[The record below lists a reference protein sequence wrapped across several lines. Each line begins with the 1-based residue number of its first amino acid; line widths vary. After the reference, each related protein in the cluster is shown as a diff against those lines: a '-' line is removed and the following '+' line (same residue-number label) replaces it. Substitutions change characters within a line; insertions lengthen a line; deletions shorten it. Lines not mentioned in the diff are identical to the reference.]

1 MRHVGSPNHT
11 PRSASSSSQKCDCCN
26 GSETIPLEATTWCI
40 LCLSTM
46 SYFIAAISNSGG
58 APEQAY
64 RKMQA
69 AGACP
74 EKPFAEMF
82 KFEVPSL
89 TVGTLDT
96 LMTLSDELVKTD
108 QIVEGIV
115 RKIERTSAELFDKRA
130 PDLTVGGVPAQ
141 RYIQQFAWDS
151 AKYPSRRPLKE
162 LVALIAGGAAG
173 IEEELKQLSASFAE
187 KQQTLS
193 DVKRKHG
200 GNLMQ
205 ADLNDVL
212 TEEIMSS
219 VTVLDTE
226 YLKTVF
232 IAFPKALKE
241 NFEST
246 IEKVGNDIVGYGG
259 PDWTAT
265 PSKLGEPV
273 DFGSQVDRHKVRG
286 SPVVPG
292 SAQLVH
298 KDEDSFLYAVTILK
312 GQYEAG
318 YYEGDEFQAGTKI
331 DFEAEFAK
339 VCREK
344 RYVLRE
350 FEWDSSAASKS
361 ALAREQL
368 QVEVDGMKSALM
380 RWCKTHYGDAFVAWM
395 HIKVIRV
402 FVESVL
408 RYGLPVDFT
417 AVLYKVHSGKDV
429 QLTQALDKALGS
441 ATDEDLEEDG
451 EEYHDFVLLK
461 FDP

>member
-1 MRHVGSPNHT
+1 
-11 PRSASSSSQKCDCCN
+11 
-26 GSETIPLEATTWCI
+26 
-40 LCLSTM
+40 M
-46 SYFIAAISNSGG
+46 SYFIAAISNGGG

-96 LMTLSDELVKTD
+96 LMTLSDDLGKTD
-108 QIVEGIV
+108 AVVESIV
-115 RKIERTSAELFDKRA
+115 RKIERTSAELFEKRA
-130 PDLTVGGVPAQ
+130 PDLSVGGVPSQ

-162 LVALIAGGAAG
+162 LVALISGGAAG
-173 IEEELKQLSASFAE
+173 IEEELKQLSQSFAD
-187 KQQTLS
+187 KQQALI
-193 DVKRKHG
+193 DAKRKQG
-200 GNLMQ
+200 GNLLQ

-212 TEEIMSS
+212 NEEIMRRVNLVDS
-219 VTVLDTE
+219 E

-232 IAFPKALKE
+232 IAIPKSQKE
-241 NFEST
+241 NFENNVESL
-246 IEKVGNDIVGYGG
+246 GSDLVGYGG
-259 PDWTAT
+259 PDWSRDPSLLGTAT
-265 PSKLGEPV
+265 S
-273 DFGSQVDRHKVRG
+273 FGNQVDRHRVRG

-292 SAQLVH
+292 SAQVVH
-298 KDEDSFLYAVTILK
+298 TDEETMLYAVTILK
-312 GQYEAG
+312 SQYEAG

-331 DFEAEFAK
+331 DFMSQFANS
-339 VCREK
+339 CREK

-350 FEWDSSAASKS
+350 FEWDPTAASKS
-361 ALAREQL
+361 AMAREQL

-417 AVLYKVHSGKDV
+417 AVLYKVNNGKEV
-429 QLTQALDKALGS
+429 LLTQALDKALGTS
-441 ATDEDLEEDG
+441 TDDEVIEEEAGD
-451 EEYHDFVLLK
+451 EYHDFVLLK
-461 FDP
+461 FEP